1 MRMVSE
7 TSCLIYVPNV
17 KSREWVLQVGYW
29 QVDHCAVSVF
39 PWSPEGSLH
48 DLELKFAPTWLI
60 LKNVPPQLYSLDG
73 ISVVASAVGEP
84 LHTEKSR
91 LDPYHFGDTKVKIEI
106 DLSVTPPDVV
116 EVRDAESNSVRIKI
130 EYPKLPPKC
139 CNCGKFGHLMN
150 RCPQPPMKRKPR
162 IKTPVKEKVKV
173 AIAPPSVSVATAS
186 DLVVLAITEKTHERG
201 DTQAHSPRSSLNT
214 QRRARSRSRARERR
228 RSLSQL
234 PSYRVKVYCSEGEEG
249 EIVEGVRN
257 LGTDVMG
264 EEKIKVLGKNLEGRF
279 DLNSE
284 DEESVYVAPPQ
295 EEHIWI
301 LPKAARRARK
311 KMERRAVW
319 NASGGQLLKQRI
331 PMFVNRGGTSGKKH
345 NL

>member
-1 MRMVSE
+1 MSSSGEPPTADPEKKSFTAKEVLVAQKSQKNLELYFSRRWNAGGSSASFRASE
-7 TSCLIYVPNV
+7 DRGALERPHQ
-17 KSREWVLQVGYW
+17 WVLQVGYW

-162 IKTPVKEKVKV
+162 IKTP
-173 AIAPPSVSVATAS
+173 
-186 DLVVLAITEKTHERG
+186 LV
-201 DTQAHSPRSSLNT
+201 
-214 QRRARSRSRARERR
+214 
-228 RSLSQL
+228 
-234 PSYRVKVYCSEGEEG
+234 
-249 EIVEGVRN
+249 
-257 LGTDVMG
+257 
-264 EEKIKVLGKNLEGRF
+264 
-279 DLNSE
+279 
-284 DEESVYVAPPQ
+284 
-295 EEHIWI
+295 IWWF
-301 LPKAARRARK
+301 LR
-311 KMERRAVW
+311 
-319 NASGGQLLKQRI
+319 
-331 PMFVNRGGTSGKKH
+331 
-345 NL
+345 